1 VKGEEGMLKDM
12 HWKYVNVISSGSVYP
27 FQSGKQTMAFA
38 FYYKVAN
45 GSKARK
51 VVSGNSME
59 ELKKKAVQFLD
70 RKEMEYSSELEKA
83 EEIRKE
89 QERPKTFRE
98 VGEQWFQ
105 EYSAK
110 RMSYASKESRLYS
123 LKGINK
129 IIGDMFIKDIDNT
142 VAKDLISRYSQ
153 KENGKYYSRSYV
165 DKMQQVFL
173 MVMTYAKNAGYCTNI
188 PDKRELGKELST
200 VDKDSRFLD
209 EEQILLVHK
218 AVENNLRYKTIFH
231 FLLATGLRQEEAF
244 ALNIKD
250 FHAMRDGNIEVKINK
265 TVVETENHVYA
276 IENKTKTLR
285 SKRSVFISKEI
296 YDMLMEYYHDVKQ
309 HETDLQKQ
317 QREKNGMEGYIFLN
331 KEMKPINKRTFQRNF
346 KDYIKRNGGADIDFN
361 VTLHMFRHTF
371 ASIQADYMGIDKV
384 AMLMGDSITTT
395 SNMYQSLTNKTK
407 STVCESSTKLY
418 KSIISQENN

>member
-1 VKGEEGMLKDM
+1 MKGEEGMLKDM

-59 ELKKKAVQFLD
+59 ELKEKAVQFLD

-105 EYSAK
+105 EYSVK

-142 VAKDLISRYSQ
+142 VAEDLISHYSQ

-188 PDKRELGKELST
+188 PEKRELGKELST

-218 AVENNLRYKTIFH
+218 AVENNIRYKTIFH
-231 FLLATGLRQEEAF
+231 FLLATGLRQEEEF
-244 ALNIKD
+244 LC
-250 FHAMRDGNIEVKINK
+250 K
-265 TVVETENHVYA
+265 T
-276 IENKTKTLR
+276 
-285 SKRSVFISKEI
+285 
-296 YDMLMEYYHDVKQ
+296 
-309 HETDLQKQ
+309 
-317 QREKNGMEGYIFLN
+317 
-331 KEMKPINKRTFQRNF
+331 
-346 KDYIKRNGGADIDFN
+346 
-361 VTLHMFRHTF
+361 
-371 ASIQADYMGIDKV
+371 
-384 AMLMGDSITTT
+384 
-395 SNMYQSLTNKTK
+395 
-407 STVCESSTKLY
+407 
-418 KSIISQENN
+418 